1 MDQLSLFLTNLR
13 GDVFKLLPMKEDE
26 MEGMDN
32 HLSDFLSG
40 LIITLKGGVFTYP
53 ELAKE
58 KKYLY
63 MISNLQYILN
73 NDVPFWRWRKI
84 ILSSRR
90 DIDDILA
97 FYNGEVKDE

>member
-1 MDQLSLFLTNLR
+1 MEQLLLFLTNLR

-26 MEGMDN
+26 LEGADN

-73 NDVPFWRWRKI
+73 TEVPFWRWRKI
-84 ILSSRR
+84 ILASSR
-90 DIDDILA
+90 DLDDLLV
-97 FYNGEVKDE
+97 FFNEEVKDE